1 MEDFKMC
8 KRAVKTLLILICWLS
23 EGSLGRSKL
32 YRIVDCHWKY
42 EYSAK
47 V

>member
-1 MEDFKMC
+1 MC
-8 KRAVKTLLILICWLS
+8 KRALKTLLILICWLS

-32 YRIVDCHWKY
+32 YRIVDLRWKY
-42 EYSAK
+42 VHFVK

>member
-1 MEDFKMC
+1 MC
-8 KRAVKTLLILICWLS
+8 KRALKTLLILICWLS

-32 YRIVDCHWKY
+32 YRIVDLHWKY
-42 EYSAK
+42 VHFVK